1 MKKLL
6 ALLFVLLPLSLVY
19 VSCSDDDD
27 LPDVS
32 VSITTPNAML
42 GDTIYVVQG
51 DSLIVSSINIRN
63 NEADKN
69 ALITGAEFF
78 FTGEGYYTPIIPFTW
93 RRPTS
98 ADPQNF
104 NYIPTGKYPF
114 NIEVTIAAEG
124 KALAIG
130 VLPYIVR
137 IVADAAEIP
146 EDALPGQTG
155 FVRLNV
161 DKK

>member
-6 ALLFVLLPLSLVY
+6 ALLFILLPLSLVY

-32 VSITTPNAML
+32 VSISTPNRML
-42 GDTIYVVQG
+42 GDTIYLVQG
-51 DSLIVSSINIRN
+51 DSLIVDTINIRN
-63 NEADKN
+63 NEAGKN
-69 ALITGAEFF
+69 AVITAAEYFF
-78 FTGEGYYTPIIPFTW
+78 AMEGHYTAVVPFGW

-98 ADPQNF
+98 ANPDNF
-104 NYIPTGKYPF
+104 NYIPAGKYPF
-114 NIEVTIAAEG
+114 NIEVDIAAED

-137 IVADAAEIP
+137 VVASDDEIP
-146 EDALPGQTG
+146 EAAVPGQSA
-155 FVRLNV
+155 FQKLYV
-161 DKK
+161 KKN